1 MRTLLRLTAVTAAAA
16 LTLTAC
22 AASDREAAG
31 EDPDSTEGGQDSA
44 GGRDTFIFA
53 ASSDPASLDPAFAN
67 DGESFRVARQIFE
80 GLVGTEPGTADPAPL
95 LAEEWEVS
103 EDGLTYTFTL
113 KEGVTFHDGT
123 PFDGEAVCANFE
135 RWNNFT
141 GIQQSESLSYYWQKV
156 NGGFATSDVESLDG
170 TGKYESCEAPDE
182 TTAVI
187 TMRDPLP
194 EFISALSL
202 PAFSM
207 QSPTAMEEYGANDV
221 GGDASAPVLPEYATA
236 HPTGT
241 GPYVFES
248 WTPGQEVTLTANPDY
263 WGEQGQVR
271 RIVFPV
277 ISEPTARR
285 QALESGDIDGYDL
298 VAPADVDALEGA
310 GFQIVNRE
318 PFNILYLG
326 MNQANPELA
335 DLKVRQAIAHA
346 VNKESLVA
354 QTLPEGT
361 EVATNFVP
369 PSVAGWS
376 DQVETYDYDPDRAR
390 ELLAEAGK
398 SDLTI
403 DFNYPTNVS
412 RPYMPTPE
420 QIFQSISADLQEVG
434 ITVNPVPEPWSPD
447 YLDRM
452 QGTTDHGLHLLGW
465 TGDYNDTYNFIGVFF
480 GAQSNEWGFDD
491 PELFTMIGDARYQT
505 SVEEQT
511 AAYEAANEAILE
523 RLPGVPL
530 AHPVPSLAFSPKVHD
545 YPASPVQD
553 EVYNVITLDD

>member
-1 MRTLLRLTAVTAAAA
+1 MRTRWQTVAGGLVVGLA
-16 LTLTAC
+16 LTAC
-22 AASDREAAG
+22 AASDREAGTDDDGATG
-31 EDPDSTEGGQDSA
+31 

-53 ASSDPASLDPAFAN
+53 ASSDPASLDPAFAS

-80 GLVGTEPGTADPAPL
+80 GLVGVEPGTADPAPL
-95 LAEEWEVS
+95 LAESWEVS
-103 EDGLTYTFTL
+103 DDGLEYTFTL

-123 PFDGEAVCANFE
+123 DFDGDAVCANFE

-141 GIQQSESLSYYWQKV
+141 GVLQSESLSYYWQKV
-156 NGGFATSDVESLDG
+156 NGGFASSDVPGLDG
-170 TGKYESCEAPDE
+170 TGKYESCEAPDA

-187 TMRDPLP
+187 HLRSPLP
-194 EFISALSL
+194 ELVSALSL

-207 QSPTAMEEYGANDV
+207 QSPTALEEYDADGV
-221 GGDASAPVLPEYATA
+221 TGDGEAPVLPEYATG

-241 GPYVFES
+241 GPFVFES
-248 WTPGQEVTLTANPDY
+248 WSPGEEVVLSAYDEY

-271 RIVFPV
+271 RIVFPI
-277 ISEPTARR
+277 ISDATARR
-285 QALESGDIDGYDL
+285 QALQAGDIDGYDL
-298 VAPADVDALEGA
+298 VGPADVVALEEA

-318 PFNILYLG
+318 PFNVLYLG
-326 MNQANPELA
+326 MNQANPDLA

-346 VNKESLVA
+346 IDKDALVA

-369 PSVAGWS
+369 PSVAGWNA
-376 DQVETYDYDPDRAR
+376 DVTTYEYDPDKARA
-390 ELLAEAGK
+390 LLAEAGK

-420 QIFQSISADLQEVG
+420 QVFTAIEADLEAVG
-434 ITVNPVPEPWSPD
+434 ITVNPVPDPWNPE
-447 YLDRM
+447 YLDKI
-452 QGTTDHGLHLLGW
+452 QGGADHGLHLLGW

-480 GAQSNEWGFDD
+480 GGPSNEWGFDE
-491 PELFTMIGDARYQT
+491 PELFSAINDARYVADIDAQT
-505 SVEEQT
+505 E
-511 AAYEAANEAILE
+511 AYEAANAAILDF
-523 RLPGVPL
+523 LPGVPL
-530 AHPVPSLAFSPKVHD
+530 AHPVPSLAFKADVQG

-553 EVYNVITLDD
+553 EVYNVITLGD

>member
-1 MRTLLRLTAVTAAAA
+1 MRKALRTTALAAVTALA
-16 LTLTAC
+16 LTAC
-22 AASDREAAG
+22 AESDRDTEAT
-31 EDPDSTEGGQDSA
+31 DEGTGSSSD
-44 GGRDTFIFA
+44 GGSRDTFIFA

-95 LAEEWEVS
+95 LAESWDVS
-103 EDGLTYTFTL
+103 EDGLTYEFAL

-123 PFDGEAVCANFE
+123 PFDAEAVCFNFD

-141 GIQQSESLSYYWQKV
+141 GVLQSESLSYYWQKV
-156 NGGFATSDVESLDG
+156 NGGFASSDVESLDG
-170 TGKYESCEAPDE
+170 TGKYESCDAVDE

-187 TMRDPLP
+187 TLQSPLP

-207 QSPTAMEEYGANDV
+207 QSPTALQEYGADEV
-221 GGDASAPVLPEYATA
+221 GGDESAPVLPAYATQ

-241 GPYVFES
+241 GPFVFES
-248 WTPGQEVTLTANPDY
+248 WTRGQEVRLAANPDY
-263 WGEQGQVR
+263 WGEQGQVQ

-277 ISEPTARR
+277 IADATARR
-285 QALESGDIDGYDL
+285 QALQAGDIDGYDL
-298 VAPADVDALEGA
+298 VGPADVVALEDA

-318 PFNILYLG
+318 PFNVLYLG
-326 MNQANPELA
+326 MNQADPALQ
-335 DLKVRQAIAHA
+335 DLRVRQAIAHA
-346 VNKESLVA
+346 INKEALVA

-361 EVATNFVP
+361 EIATNFVP

-376 DQVETYDYDPDRAR
+376 EDVTTYEYDPERAR
-390 ELLAEAGK
+390 ELLAEAGAEGV
-398 SDLTI
+398 TI

-420 QIFQSISADLQEVG
+420 QVFQSISADLEEVG
-434 ITVNPVPEPWSPD
+434 ITINPVPEPWAPD

-452 QGTTDHGLHLLGW
+452 QGTADHGLHLLGW

-480 GAQSNEWGFDD
+480 GAPSNEWGFDD
-491 PELFTMIGDARYQT
+491 PELFQMIGDARYQT

-511 AAYEAANEAILE
+511 AAYEAANEAIME

-530 AHPVPSLAFSPKVHD
+530 AHPVPSLAFAPGVGN

-553 EVYNVITLDD
+553 EVYNVVTLDD

>member
-1 MRTLLRLTAVTAAAA
+1 MA
-16 LTLTAC
+16 LSAC
-22 AASDREAAG
+22 AASDRDEPEA
-31 EDPDSTEGGQDSA
+31 EDGGGTTSS
-44 GGRDTFIFA
+44 GRDTFIFA
-53 ASSDPASLDPAFAN
+53 ASADPASLDPAFAN

-95 LAEEWEVS
+95 LAESWEVS
-103 EDGLTYTFTL
+103 EDGLEYVFDL
-113 KEGVTFHDGT
+113 KRDVTFHDGT

-135 RWNNFT
+135 RWNSFT
-141 GIQQSESLSYYWQKV
+141 GVLQSESLSYYWQKV
-156 NGGFATSDVESLDG
+156 NGGFASSDVESLDG
-170 TGKYESCEAPDE
+170 TGKYESCAAPDE
-182 TTAVI
+182 HTAVI
-187 TMRDPLP
+187 TLASPLP

-202 PAFSM
+202 PSFSM
-207 QSPTAMEEYGANDV
+207 QSPTALEEYGADDV
-221 GGDASAPVLPEYATA
+221 GGDSAAPVLPEYATE

-241 GPYVFES
+241 GPFVFDS
-248 WTPGQEVTLTANPDY
+248 WTRGQEIVLAGNPDY
-263 WGEQGQVR
+263 WGEQGQVQ
-271 RIVFPV
+271 RIVFTV
-277 ISEPTARR
+277 IDDPTARR
-285 QALESGDIDGYDL
+285 QALQAGDIDGFDL
-298 VAPADVDALEGA
+298 VGPADVVALEEE
-310 GFQIVNRE
+310 GFQIVDRE

-326 MNQANPELA
+326 MNQADPDLA
-335 DLKVRQAIAHA
+335 DLTVRQAIAHA
-346 VNKESLVA
+346 INKEALVA

-376 DQVETYDYDPDRAR
+376 SDVETYEYDPDRAR

-420 QIFQSISADLQEVG
+420 QVFQSISADLEEVG
-434 ITVNPVPEPWSPD
+434 ITVNAVPEPWAPD

-452 QGTTDHGLHLLGW
+452 QGTPDHGLHLLGW

-480 GAQSNEWGFDD
+480 GAESNEWGFSD
-491 PELFTMIGDARYQT
+491 PELFEMIGDTRYQT
-505 SVEEQT
+505 SVDEQT

-530 AHPVPSLAFSPKVHD
+530 AHPVPSLAFSPSVQG

-553 EVYNVITLDD
+553 EVYNVISLDD